1 MSDAGHVLP
10 SLKIAV
16 QRRNL
21 ISLPREIREKLNIRE
36 GDILAARVED
46 GKIIMEPYRLVPSS
60 QAYFWSKQTQE
71 DLREAEQDV
80 AAGQVREFAK
90 VEEYLKGLDNGS

>member
-1 MSDAGHVLP
+1 MPNADRVLP

-21 ISLPREIREKLNIRE
+21 ISLPREIREQLNIRE
-36 GDILAARVED
+36 GDVLEARVED
-46 GKIIMEPYRLVPSS
+46 GKLIMEPYKLVPAG
-60 QAYFWSKQTQE
+60 QAYFWSKQTQQ

-80 AAGQVREFAK
+80 ATGQVRDFAN

>member
-1 MSDAGHVLP
+1 MPNADRVLP
-10 SLKIAV
+10 SLKITV

-21 ISLPREIREKLNIRE
+21 ISLPREIREQLNIRE
-36 GDILAARVED
+36 GDVLEARVED
-46 GKIIMEPYRLVPSS
+46 GKLIMEPYKLVPAG
-60 QAYFWSKQTQE
+60 QAYFWSKQTQQ

-80 AAGQVREFAK
+80 AAGQVRDFAN

>member
-1 MSDAGHVLP
+1 MPNADRVLP
-10 SLKIAV
+10 SLKITV

-21 ISLPREIREKLNIRE
+21 ISLPREIREQLNIRE
-36 GDILAARVED
+36 GDVLEARVED
-46 GKIIMEPYRLVPSS
+46 GKLIMEPYKLVPAS
-60 QAYFWSKQTQE
+60 QAYFWSKQTQQ

-80 AAGQVREFAK
+80 AAGQVRDFAN

>member
-1 MSDAGHVLP
+1 MPNADRVLP
-10 SLKIAV
+10 SLRIAV

-21 ISLPREIREKLNIRE
+21 ISLPREIREQLNIRE
-36 GDILAARVED
+36 GDVLEARVED
-46 GKIIMEPYRLVPSS
+46 GKLIMEPYKLVPAG
-60 QAYFWSKQTQE
+60 QAYFWSKQTQQ

-80 AAGQVREFAK
+80 AAGQVRDFAN

>member
-1 MSDAGHVLP
+1 MPNADRVLP

-21 ISLPREIREKLNIRE
+21 ISLPREIREQLNIRE
-36 GDILAARVED
+36 GDVLEARVED
-46 GKIIMEPYRLVPSS
+46 GKLIMEPYKLVPAG
-60 QAYFWSKQTQE
+60 QAYFWSKQTQQ

-80 AAGQVREFAK
+80 AAGQVRDFAN

>member
-1 MSDAGHVLP
+1 MPNTDQVLHP
-10 SLKIAV
+10 LKIAV

-36 GDILAARVED
+36 GDILEARVED
-46 GKIIMEPYRLVPSS
+46 GKIIMEPYKLVPAG
-60 QAYFWSKQTQE
+60 QAYFWSKQTQQ
-71 DLREAEQDV
+71 DLREAGQDV
-80 AAGQVREFAK
+80 AAGQVREFAN

>member
-1 MSDAGHVLP
+1 MPNADRVLP

-21 ISLPREIREKLNIRE
+21 ISLPREIREQLNIRE
-36 GDILAARVED
+36 GDVLEARVED
-46 GKIIMEPYRLVPSS
+46 GKLIMEPYKLVPAS
-60 QAYFWSKQTQE
+60 QAYFWSKQTQQ

-80 AAGQVREFAK
+80 ATGQVRDFAN